1 MPLTADPLV
10 DTLREEMPALP
21 NPQKRSAR
29 PGPLHQV
36 KCGSVSVPIY
46 RCASGSQIRYFI
58 CYYQGG
64 RRIRRGFSH
73 LDDAK
78 REALLA
84 GRQIA
89 AGLEKATGL
98 TLSERE
104 AHDAAKK
111 LLAATGIPLLS
122 AIEEYVRSRE
132 LLGGHTVLAAASDFA
147 ERHKGVRADALVP
160 DLAEEFLAS
169 KRQDG
174 ASTRYLAQLKSDIT
188 RFSAAFPGPIL
199 SIRSHAIDDWLRGL
213 GCAPRTRN
221 SIHTGVRTFFSWAK
235 SRGYL
240 PKNESTEAEA
250 LSKVKAGET
259 TTGIFTPSQMRLLLD
274 SAPAKMIPFLALGAF
289 AGLRAAEMARIDWS
303 AIDLERRL
311 ITIRADQAKT
321 ASRRLVPI
329 SDNLAAWLAPH
340 AKRSRV
346 LPTADIQKKAGA
358 LAKVLG
364 IEWPS
369 NGLRHSFITYR
380 IAEVQSADQVALE
393 AGNSPAIIFKH
404 YRELASATQA
414 AEWFGI
420 LPASPVL

>member
-1 MPLTADPLV
+1 MPLTSDPLV
-10 DTLREEMPALP
+10 DMLREEMPGFS

-188 RFSAAFPGPIL
+188 RFSTAFPDPIL

-240 PKNESTEAEA
+240 PKNESTEAEESSHAWLRRPMLANAA
-250 LSKVKAGET
+250 LRSSREIPTILQKLASSSGGCVPRATMK
-259 TTGIFTPSQMRLLLD
+259 SRL
-274 SAPAKMIPFLALGAF
+274 A
-289 AGLRAAEMARIDWS
+289 
-303 AIDLERRL
+303 
-311 ITIRADQAKT
+311 
-321 ASRRLVPI
+321 ASR
-329 SDNLAAWLAPH
+329 S
-340 AKRSRV
+340 
-346 LPTADIQKKAGA
+346 
-358 LAKVLG
+358 
-364 IEWPS
+364 
-369 NGLRHSFITYR
+369 
-380 IAEVQSADQVALE
+380 
-393 AGNSPAIIFKH
+393 
-404 YRELASATQA
+404 
-414 AEWFGI
+414 
-420 LPASPVL
+420 